1 MVSRSFRSWLV
12 RGSWL
17 CLKLLCLVGVV
28 SCAWGSA
35 LVAEAA
41 SGVITKQ
48 INYQGRLMDSGGSD
62 VADGTYQME
71 FSLYDVASGGTP
83 FWTATGTTAAPEK
96 IPVTVNNGL
105 FTVMLGDTSVSGGT
119 QSPLEGID
127 WNNDTIYLGVT
138 IGADAEMTP
147 RKRLGAVPQAFNA
160 MQLQGMYA
168 SSTAGDGQSVFS
180 VHQTSQTA
188 AGVDRSA
195 LDVRT
200 QGISDTKDY
209 IARFFS
215 GTGDIA
221 QFSIRNDGYTTAK
234 RLYAMASTTG
244 AIVTGLNVGEKI
256 QGNTWGGAFNRLL
269 AGTMSPETAT
279 GTLDMVTVMRYEGS
293 HENALC
299 LDNAETNDTC
309 GFVAGAS
316 LIADGTINA
325 SAFDLAEQ
333 YEITGEAAPGDV
345 LVLDESNP
353 MFVRKSTGATDER
366 LVGIVSTRPG
376 LLLGDLEEGVRVAL
390 AGRVPTHVSIANGPI
405 AVGDAL
411 TAAPVPGMAMKATS
425 PGQILGY
432 ALQPASATGTIEV
445 FVKVG
450 YDASAFLRTAQG
462 QTTANGSLVF
472 GSTQSATVGVPAA
485 NSWGITW
492 RGSLW
497 DGIQAINKDF
507 QLLNEPVVGGPATFA
522 LKAGTSTVW
531 SVNESGVMRTS
542 GDFFLG
548 GRFFPATRSGAQTDK
563 YIFLDDT
570 GPASSTYIATNADGW
585 QANTSYDFAERY
597 YSPDALEPGDV
608 VVLSQRGRFHV
619 QRSMKQGDVPVGIVS
634 TKPAFVAG
642 APEPSTFPIALAGR
656 VPTRVSAGAGAIQV
670 GDPLTVSPMP
680 GVAVKA
686 IQAGPIVG
694 YALED
699 YSSATVGTIEVFVNA
714 GWWGGSAIIM
724 NESKPEKVGLVAAPS
739 ATVVLPKSY
748 QGVARILAGAT
759 KVKVVH
765 PSLGTFPLIQVT
777 PYGKVDTQWWTD
789 NSSDRG
795 FEIILKEPLAQDV
808 TFSWR
813 AEEMKPADNQLF
825 LSNEEPAEWDIYNG
839 QPVIRGGQSQVPTQ
853 PETLPEVTSATT
865 TPEVPETSSVTTISE
880 VPAPA
885 PAPVEEIP
893 VPAEP
898 AEPAEPV
905 SPEPVV
911 SPPTEPEIVDSVP
924 TTEPAPEE
932 SSPPVEPAPVES
944 APVEPVT

>member
-28 SCAWGSA
+28 SCVWGSTS
-35 LVAEAA
+35 VVQAA
-41 SGVITKQ
+41 SGAITQQ
-48 INYQGRLMDSGGSD
+48 INYQGRILDSGGSD
-62 VADGTYQME
+62 VADGIYQMG
-71 FSLYDVASGGTP
+71 FSLYNAASGGTP

-105 FTVMLGDTSVSGGT
+105 FTVMLGDTSVAGGT
-119 QSPLEGID
+119 QDPLDGID

-160 MQLQGMYA
+160 LQLQGMYA
-168 SSTAGDGQSVFS
+168 SSTAGDGQTLFT
-180 VHQTSQTA
+180 VHQTSPTA
-188 AGVDRSA
+188 AAVDRSA

-200 QGISDTKDY
+200 QGTDISKDY

-215 GTGDIA
+215 GTGDIPRV
-221 QFSIRNDGYTTAK
+221 SIRNDGYVGVGT
-234 RLYAMASTTG
+234 LYAQSSTTG
-244 AIVTGLNVGEKI
+244 ATISGLNFGEKI
-256 QGNTWGGAFNRLL
+256 MGSTWGGAFNTLSV
-269 AGTMSPETAT
+269 GTASPASAT
-279 GTLDMVTVMRYEGS
+279 GTLNMITVMRYEGS

-299 LDNAETNDTC
+299 LDNIETNDTC

-316 LIADGTINA
+316 IIADGTINA

-333 YEITGEAAPGDV
+333 YAITGEAAPGDV

-353 MFVRKSTGATDER
+353 MFVRKSTGAVNER

-390 AGRVPTHVSIANGPI
+390 AGRVPTHISMANGAI

-411 TAAPVPGMAMKATS
+411 TAAPTPGMAMKATA

-450 YDASAFLRTAQG
+450 YDASAFLRTAEG
-462 QTTANGSLVF
+462 QATTNGSLVF
-472 GSTQSATVGVPAA
+472 GSTQSATASTPAA

-507 QLLNEPVVGGPATFA
+507 HLLNETTVGSPATLA
-522 LKAGTSTVW
+522 LKAGTSTIW

-548 GRFFPATRSGAQTDK
+548 GRFFPATRSGTQTDK
-563 YIFLDDT
+563 YVFLDDT

-608 VVLSQRGRFHV
+608 VILSQRGRFHV
-619 QRSMKQGDVPVGIVS
+619 QRSLKPGDVPVGIVS

-670 GDPLTVSPMP
+670 GDPLTVSLMP

-694 YALED
+694 YALEE

-724 NESKPEKVGLVAAPS
+724 NESKPEKVGLTTAPAA
-739 ATVVLPKSY
+739 TTIVLPKSY

-759 KVKVVH
+759 KVKVTH

-795 FEIILKEPLAQDV
+795 FEIILKEPLAQDA

-825 LSNEEPAEWDIYNG
+825 LSNEAPAEWDIYNG
-839 QPVIRGGQSQVPTQ
+839 QPVTPTGQSSAPTQ
-853 PETLPEVTSATT
+853 TETLPEVTSATT
-865 TPEVPETSSVTTISE
+865 TPEVVET
-880 VPAPA
+880 VPATTTTELPV
-885 PAPVEEIP
+885 PTTPVEEVP

-898 AEPAEPV
+898 EEVV
-905 SPEPVV
+905 SPETIV
-911 SPPTEPEIVDSVP
+911 SPPVESVMVDPVP
-924 TTEPAPEE
+924 TSEPLPEE
-932 SSPPVEPAPVES
+932 SSPSVEPAPVE
-944 APVEPVT
+944 PVI